1 MQKRFKPLR
10 WTEWLTWA
18 KKMEPNETFMNRVTE
33 ICPHSSKTFLT
44 TSKSSVSDKA
54 IFSKLY
60 LFKTLL
66 TDLRKTPNEII
77 WRKTFQTKGWTEPHP
92 TPPLLPLTGSDL
104 SSKWKKSTNRH
115 VGRITGPLHT
125 VILIIYLFIILH
137 NVSPVWQKQLRK
149 GRIESGE
156 KRKPP

>member
-10 WTEWLTWA
+10 WTESLTYA
-18 KKMEPNETFMNRVTE
+18 KKMEPNETFE

-66 TDLRKTPNEII
+66 
-77 WRKTFQTKGWTEPHP
+77 
-92 TPPLLPLTGSDL
+92 SD
-104 SSKWKKSTNRH
+104 
-115 VGRITGPLHT
+115 
-125 VILIIYLFIILH
+125 
-137 NVSPVWQKQLRK
+137 
-149 GRIESGE
+149 
-156 KRKPP
+156 

>member
-1 MQKRFKPLR
+1 
-10 WTEWLTWA
+10 
-18 KKMEPNETFMNRVTE
+18 MEPNETFMNRVTE

-77 WRKTFQTKGWTEPHP
+77 WRKTFQTQRLDGASPYT
-92 TPPLLPLTGSDL
+92 TPSPIDRVWS
-104 SSKWKKSTNRH
+104 
-115 VGRITGPLHT
+115 
-125 VILIIYLFIILH
+125 LI
-137 NVSPVWQKQLRK
+137 QM
-149 GRIESGE
+149 E
-156 KRKPP
+156 KVNK

>member
-77 WRKTFQTKGWTEPHP
+77 WRKTFQTQRLDGASPHT
-92 TPPLLPLTGSDL
+92 TPSPIDRVWSLIQME
-104 SSKWKKSTNRH
+104 KVNNRH
-115 VGRITGPLHT
+115 VGRMTGPLHT

>member
-1 MQKRFKPLR
+1 MHRPKHFFGEIVTHRWRGHFLQSLINTEIISCERQKRFKPLR

-77 WRKTFQTKGWTEPHP
+77 WRKTFQTQRLAGASPHT
-92 TPPLLPLTGSDL
+92 TPSPIDRVWS
-104 SSKWKKSTNRH
+104 
-115 VGRITGPLHT
+115 
-125 VILIIYLFIILH
+125 LI
-137 NVSPVWQKQLRK
+137 QM
-149 GRIESGE
+149 E
-156 KRKPP
+156 KVNK